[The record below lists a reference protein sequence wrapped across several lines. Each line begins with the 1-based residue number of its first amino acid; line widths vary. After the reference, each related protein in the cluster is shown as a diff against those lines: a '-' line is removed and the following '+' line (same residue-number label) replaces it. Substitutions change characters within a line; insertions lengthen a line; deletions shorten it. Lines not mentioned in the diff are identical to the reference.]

1 MAVKERGGGDCKG
14 LVPPKE
20 KGEEDF
26 PGHIQENNAT
36 REHGQRPVSA

>member
-1 MAVKERGGGDCKG
+1 MAVKDKGGWKG

-26 PGHIQENNAT
+26 PGHIQNNAT
-36 REHGQRPVSA
+36 REHRQRPDSA